1 MQYLCVRV
9 GTVSSNEAEE
19 RVRRRTGGRSAR
31 VRGAVL
37 DATLQAMAEHGP
49 GGVTISEIAR
59 RAGVHATSIQRR
71 WGSRENVAL
80 DALLTYSQ
88 EKLPIPDT
96 GTLRD
101 DLIAFARSMTAYLA
115 TPLGEALVR
124 TMAATEDEPTLAAK
138 RAEFWQARY
147 DTARAI
153 VDRAIDRLEVAAG
166 TDPELAM
173 ELLVAPL
180 HFRKLLTGQ
189 PIDDSFV
196 EHMVDTLIRGR
207 VG

>member
-1 MQYLCVRV
+1 V
-9 GTVSSNEAEE
+9 GSNEITEQ
-19 RVRRRTGGRSAR
+19 VRRRTGGRSAR
-31 VRGAVL
+31 VRSAVL
-37 DATLQAMAEHGP
+37 HAALQALAEHGP
-49 GGVTISEIAR
+49 GGVTISDIAR

-101 DLIAFARSMTAYLA
+101 DLIAFARSIAAYLA
-115 TPLGEALVR
+115 TPLGEAVAR
-124 TMAATEDEPTLAAK
+124 TMAATEDDPALAAN
-138 RAEFWQARY
+138 RARFWQARY
-147 DTARAI
+147 DTARVI
-153 VDRAIDRLEVAAG
+153 VDRAIDRHEVAVG
-166 TDPELAM
+166 TDPELAL

-180 HFRKLLTGQ
+180 HFRGLLTRQ
-189 PIDDSFV
+189 PIDDRFV
-196 EHMVDTLIRGR
+196 EQMVDTLVRGL

>member
-1 MQYLCVRV
+1 M
-9 GTVSSNEAEE
+9 
-19 RVRRRTGGRSAR
+19 
-31 VRGAVL
+31 L
-37 DATLQAMAEHGP
+37 DAM
-49 GGVTISEIAR
+49 
-59 RAGVHATSIQRR
+59 
-71 WGSRENVAL
+71 
-80 DALLTYSQ
+80 LTYSQ
-88 EKLPIPDT
+88 EKLPIPNT

-101 DLIAFARSMTAYLA
+101 DLIAFARLITAYLG
-115 TPLGEALVR
+115 TPLGEALAR
-124 TMAATEDEPTLAAK
+124 TMAATEDDPTLAAN

-147 DTARAI
+147 DTAGVI
-153 VDRAIDRLEVAAG
+153 VDRAIDRQEVAAG

-196 EHMVDTLIRGR
+196 EHMVDTLIRGL